1 MKIKKNFV
9 KYNLK
14 VCDFKIVIKHTLA
27 CPRAGQ
33 GQHPG
38 RWTSWKSSSSWFPQ
52 PGRKQKNK
60 INLKSLSQNLDNN
73 WCDTRCKNCKD
84 KQKIK
89 IVGYWKKEFFI
100 QNQIFLLDA
109 NHFFGFFAIFTSA
122 MLTFLRWEFERTF
135 LSTIQPVVEVSR
147 NGRQVAFVDLNFHQ
161 KISKQISSETKQIL
175 KEFCIVTCW
184 MLEKNMSRIFRYQI
198 SIFKVV

>member
-1 MKIKKNFV
+1 MEDV
-9 KYNLK
+9 
-14 VCDFKIVIKHTLA
+14 D
-27 CPRAGQ
+27 
-33 GQHPG
+33 
-38 RWTSWKSSSSWFPQ
+38 
-52 PGRKQKNK
+52 
-60 INLKSLSQNLDNN
+60 
-73 WCDTRCKNCKD
+73 
-84 KQKIK
+84 
-89 IVGYWKKEFFI
+89 E
-100 QNQIFLLDA
+100 
-109 NHFFGFFAIFTSA
+109 FFGFFAIFTSA

-198 SIFKVV
+198 SIFKVVWCFHFGKQHVEKCDITSKIICCYLFRKSEK